1 MIPAV
6 GYRLW
11 RVDRADGWTG
21 THLQSLV
28 AETLWPPRERLVAAC
43 SAWLAHRRG
52 RPVGRSAPPHVSPAP
67 ECSCGAH
74 AFHDLRQ
81 MLRQADE
88 LESPDADRFVFGGA
102 VLCWGRVVIHPEGI
116 RAQYARP
123 LALCRPRDREVSL
136 VVQRNLREVADTY
149 AVPLIEADHLV
160 AYAHEFG
167 TSYRPEPQRV
177 RLLGRAREAFSWLR
191 WPRRRP

>member
-1 MIPAV
+1 
-6 GYRLW
+6 
-11 RVDRADGWTG
+11 
-21 THLQSLV
+21 
-28 AETLWPPRERLVAAC
+28 
-43 SAWLAHRRG
+43 
-52 RPVGRSAPPHVSPAP
+52 
-67 ECSCGAH
+67 
-74 AFHDLRQ
+74 

-88 LESPDADRFVFGGA
+88 LESPDTDRFVFGGA

-136 VVQRNLREVADTY
+136 VVQRNLREVADAY

-177 RLLGRAREAFSWLR
+177 RLLGRAREALSWLR